1 MDSDIPVLI
10 GSNANEGFLFLMTM
24 YLPDIMPYSRELT
37 AQEKNLT
44 DEAYRAAIGRVYS
57 YFPEVASTVAII

>member
-1 MDSDIPVLI
+1 MAL
-10 GSNANEGFLFLMTM
+10 
-24 YLPDIMPYSRELT
+24 YLPDIMPYSRELS

-44 DEAYRAAIGRVYS
+44 DEAYRGAIDRVYS